1 MSYILEALKES
12 QRSRDEQRVPDIM
25 TVHAADETVGGR
37 SVRSPLLW
45 IVVVLILLA
54 SAAGWWL
61 AGQRGHQPTVSPPLA
76 TNPDVAPRQALP
88 VDAAVPGAQESR
100 VSPLQPA
107 EPEKL
112 NTELEEPVVVAE
124 PVTTPEPVIALEP
137 APEQEPPVV
146 AAAEDAEVTSVTSLA
161 PAAEPVA
168 VVVEESGSAKGNLSR
183 PATEQPTA
191 IDTVAIAPAL
201 STESLPSAGPDVDAS
216 VPEPLPEALPEPEP
230 EPAQERIPHYR
241 ELPYEVQQIVEGVKY
256 SVHLY
261 SPNPERRLVKING
274 IVRREGSEVAPGLV
288 LEQVTPDGAV
298 FTYREYRFRVPVR

>member
-54 SAAGWWL
+54 SGAGWWL
-61 AGQRGHQPTVSPPLA
+61 AGQRDQQPTVSPPVA
-76 TNPDVAPRQALP
+76 TKPDVAPRQALP
-88 VDAAVPGAQESR
+88 VDAAVPGAQES
-100 VSPLQPA
+100 LQPA

-112 NTELEEPVVVAE
+112 NTELEEQVVVAE
-124 PVTTPEPVIALEP
+124 PVTTPERVIALVP

-146 AAAEDAEVTSVTSLA
+146 AVAEDTEVTSVTSLA

-168 VVVEESGSAKGNLSR
+168 VVVQEPSSVKGNR
-183 PATEQPTA
+183 IQTETEQAAVSDIVT
-191 IDTVAIAPAL
+191 IAPVSPA
-201 STESLPSAGPDVDAS
+201 ESFPSAGPDVDAS
-216 VPEPLPEALPEPEP
+216 VPESLPEALPEPEP

-274 IVRREGSEVAPGLV
+274 IVRREGSEVAPGFV
-288 LEQVTPDGAV
+288 LEQVTPDGAI